1 MKTFLYILLILCG
14 LSVAFNAYIIDFK
27 NPLIGDSLVAI
38 ISLVAALCAMVL
50 ILIFIK
56 VRQIKTKIDNK

>member
-1 MKTFLYILLILCG
+1 M
-14 LSVAFNAYIIDFK
+14 IDFK